1 MVTETV
7 GDREQLGDALPF
19 LDAIDP
25 ELVVPVVS
33 FLASRACTV
42 THRCYSACA
51 GRFARVFVRPG
62 EGWAA
67 TRGSEPTTDDLRR
80 HLDEASAT
88 EPFTVPDSI
97 FDEVADTCRLLGIP
111 I

>member
-7 GDREQLGDALPF
+7 GDRAELGDALPF

-33 FLASRACTV
+33 YLASRSCTFA
-42 THRCYSACA
+42 HRCYSACA
-51 GRFARVFVRPG
+51 GRFARVFIG
-62 EGWAA
+62 LGQGWVAG
-67 TRGSEPTTDDLRR
+67 RGSEPTADDLSA
-80 HLDEASAT
+80 HLDEASRT

-97 FDEVADTCRLLGIP
+97 FDEVAETCRLLGIP
-111 I
+111 L